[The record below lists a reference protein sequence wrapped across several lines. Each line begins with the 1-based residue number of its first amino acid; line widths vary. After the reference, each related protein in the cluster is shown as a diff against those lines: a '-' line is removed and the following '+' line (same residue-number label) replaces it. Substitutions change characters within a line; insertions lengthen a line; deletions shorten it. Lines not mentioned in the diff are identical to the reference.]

1 MISLPGLNDF
11 TSLAGPTDSSGQS
24 YLPDHIGLAD
34 LTDLAGQS
42 DLGSL
47 TDLPGLVGLGSLID
61 LAGLGGDGWDG
72 EPVRSHGLPAVRRAL
87 TGRRG
92 GVGAEEQRQR
102 CGAQGGS
109 RFPAIWHA
117 FSPVAGG

>member
-24 YLPDHIGLAD
+24 DLPDDIGLAD
-34 LTDLAGQS
+34 LTDLAGLGGLRS
-42 DLGSL
+42 LPDLAGLDDLGSL
-47 TDLPGLVGLGSLID
+47 TDL
-61 LAGLGGDGWDG
+61 AGLSGDGWDG
-72 EPVRSHGLPAVRRAL
+72 EPVHSHGLPAVRRAL